1 MTDRRPDDMPQ
12 APRDYDD
19 ASYSELVPIKSSSIS
34 IIKSPLFYV
43 VAATGVL
50 TMALVYGMF
59 SFGQTSSVKALINY
73 GLVAI
78 AYLLLIVL
86 ALVYL
91 YSRSDKP
98 FWAFAISFGIVSIIF
113 MTPLIQFILTPF
125 RFWMPRSWIGNN
137 LISHYIWM
145 FFGAGMAEEFLKS
158 IPGLI
163 GAWLAVK
170 GTHLREKSAR
180 LYDWMVVRGPL
191 DGLMM
196 GVFAGAA
203 FIFFET
209 GFEYFPRQFAQNPD
223 AAKGLSGLM
232 LLIPRVSGGMVGHM
246 CWAGI
251 TGYFIGLVVMRPNA
265 WKFALYAWVGSSAI
279 HAMWNSLGFVALFGP
294 LSIGIGGLVFV
305 ACFLKAKQM
314 DQSLGRQQ
322 DGYGSIVVQPDDRPS
337 PSPAAA
343 PAPDATAAPPPPPQS
358 ALFLQSGAVRLPVVP
373 GQQLDF
379 GPLKEAGLGVDG
391 LGAEVTT
398 HPTRKDVLG
407 LKNTGD
413 RPWAVTLRDGSQI
426 ELETG
431 RNIRLAPGVKIN
443 LGNDVT
449 LDVYESGA

>member
-1 MTDRRPDDMPQ
+1 
-12 APRDYDD
+12 
-19 ASYSELVPIKSSSIS
+19 
-34 IIKSPLFYV
+34 
-43 VAATGVL
+43 
-50 TMALVYGMF
+50 
-59 SFGQTSSVKALINY
+59 
-73 GLVAI
+73 
-78 AYLLLIVL
+78 
-86 ALVYL
+86 
-91 YSRSDKP
+91 
-98 FWAFAISFGIVSIIF
+98 
-113 MTPLIQFILTPF
+113 
-125 RFWMPRSWIGNN
+125 
-137 LISHYIWM
+137 
-145 FFGAGMAEEFLKS
+145 
-158 IPGLI
+158 
-163 GAWLAVK
+163 
-170 GTHLREKSAR
+170 
-180 LYDWMVVRGPL
+180 
-191 DGLMM
+191 
-196 GVFAGAA
+196 
-203 FIFFET
+203 
-209 GFEYFPRQFAQNPD
+209 
-223 AAKGLSGLM
+223 
-232 LLIPRVSGGMVGHM
+232 MVGHM

-251 TGYFIGLVVMRPNA
+251 TGYVIGLVVMRPNA

-322 DGYGSIVVQPDDRPS
+322 DGYGSIVVQPGDRPS
-337 PSPAAA
+337 PPPAAT
-343 PAPDATAAPPPPPQS
+343 PAPDANAAPSPPLQS

-426 ELETG
+426 ELESG

-443 LGNDVT
+443 LGNEVT